1 MSGKGQKIHIQLR
14 HINRHMRHT
23 LRAVRYQYNALFVT
37 ETGYAFDIVDTA

>member
-23 LRAVRYQYNALFVT
+23 LRAVRYQYDALFMT
-37 ETGYAFDIVDTA
+37 KSGNAFDIVDTA